1 MSEYKRNISE
11 VSSSFEPPDKKAHS
25 KPGRKPVDTEPKSKR
40 TAQNR
45 AAQRAYRERK
55 EKKMKDLEDKVKS
68 LEDENIK
75 VMSEADFLKA
85 QVDMLKSELAQYRG
99 VELPM
104 ASSNSMPASSIQ
116 LPQPT
121 TSSFAPD
128 VDRAPKSSVS
138 SSSRSDRLSL
148 SGLPQASPDIVDIP
162 WAKDNAASVV
172 PPAPLDLFRSPDSE
186 TSVSTSG
193 PRTVPS
199 SDFVTKF
206 DEQVDPFC
214 ESLNEACGSI
224 DQPVPKAKRT
234 VPDYHSPFSALVTPS
249 ANSDLTSDPF
259 FQVPSDDPLSFMNDV
274 NFDMN
279 LAFKQPEPLI
289 PEEDPVLDDTLG
301 LLTTQESVYDPL
313 ASLTQE
319 TTPNSQAS
327 ASTPATKEVNTNFNF
342 NDFIKSSIEPDVV
355 PASPR
360 GMKCNEIWERITSH
374 PKYTEIDIDGLCSE
388 LKSKAKCSESGVVI
402 NQADVNYF
410 IEQSA
415 LSAKR

>member
-104 ASSNSMPASSIQ
+104 ASSNSMPASVQ